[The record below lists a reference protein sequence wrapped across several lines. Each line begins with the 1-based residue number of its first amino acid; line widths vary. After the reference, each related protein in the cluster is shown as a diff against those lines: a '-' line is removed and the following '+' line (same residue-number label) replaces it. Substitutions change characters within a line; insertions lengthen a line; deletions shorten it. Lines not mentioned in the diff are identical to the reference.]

1 VNDHIKYKSIGNG
14 TSGGSKENS
23 NTNRKQNKMIRD
35 QDLQT
40 LYNEY
45 MEFTGK
51 KITEGNAM
59 AVAGIMLAQALS
71 IYKTALSSDEF
82 DQIIQTI
89 SDTKNQVKTFQPSHL
104 H

>member
-1 VNDHIKYKSIGNG
+1 MMN
-14 TSGGSKENS
+14 
-23 NTNRKQNKMIRD
+23 D

-40 LYNEY
+40 LYNDY

-71 IYKTALSSDEF
+71 IYKTALSNDEF
-82 DQIIQTI
+82 DMIIQTI
-89 SDTKNQVKTFQPSHL
+89 SDTKNQVKTFQPSHHL

>member
-1 VNDHIKYKSIGNG
+1 
-14 TSGGSKENS
+14 
-23 NTNRKQNKMIRD
+23 MIRD

-71 IYKTALSSDEF
+71 IYKTAQCLC
-82 DQIIQTI
+82 
-89 SDTKNQVKTFQPSHL
+89 
-104 H
+104 